1 MDNQGQEI
9 YFIIIIGGIL
19 ALLLVGFIVTILFTY
34 QRRQHQQEKQL
45 SAMREEFEQETLR
58 SQLEIQEDTFKM
70 LSQELHDNIGQSLSV
85 VKLSL
90 AILPIDKQHEAWEPI
105 QNVRDILNKAVLDL
119 ASLNKNLHTD
129 RIAQIGLVEAVSF
142 EVERLRKSRLVEVE
156 FTVEGYEQLL
166 DEQKS
171 VLLFRMFQEMLN
183 NTLKHSRATKVTII
197 ITYTEDDRF
206 ILTLADNGIGF
217 DVKEKRN
224 SVSSSSGVGL
234 KSIFNRAKLLGAD
247 LQMDSE
253 PGKGTK
259 VTIQLDLPNESLSDI
274 THDR

>member
-1 MDNQGQEI
+1 MENQGQEI

-45 SAMREEFEQETLR
+45 SALKEEYEQETLR
-58 SQLEIQEDTFKM
+58 SQLEIQEATFKM

-90 AILPIDKQHEAWEPI
+90 AILPVDKHHEAWEPI
-105 QNVRDILNKAVLDL
+105 QNARDILNKAVLDL
-119 ASLNKNLHTD
+119 AGLNKSLHTD
-129 RIAQIGLVEAVSF
+129 RIAQIGLVEAIRF
-142 EVERLRKSRLVEVE
+142 EVESLRKSRLVAVD
-156 FTVEGYEQLL
+156 FTIEGYEQLL

-183 NTLKHSRATKVTII
+183 NTLKHAQATRITIAL
-197 ITYTEDDRF
+197 TYTEDDKF
-206 ILTLADNGIGF
+206 ILTLADNGVGF
-217 DVKEKRN
+217 DMDQKRN
-224 SVSSSSGVGL
+224 SVSSSAGVGL

-247 LQMDSE
+247 LQMDTA

-259 VTIQLDLPNESLSDI
+259 VTIQLDLPNESLTEI
-274 THDR
+274 AT